1 MSDHLPRADAISR
14 KEEGIRDV
22 PDQALL
28 QWDRYLRD
36 PSVDVAKLQAL
47 FELWERAQKRS
58 AEAAFNAA
66 FSAMQGELPTIDE
79 HGRAKMPDGSV
90 RYRYATLEDIVETVK
105 PILQRHGFALH
116 HRHTY
121 PAPGVIRIIGVLSHR
136 DGHAEEDEFEAPAD
150 TTGSKNA
157 IQAIGSTRT
166 YGERYT
172 TRALL
177 GIVSRD
183 PNDPAK
189 DTDGHVTQ
197 SQTVTM
203 SPGFDAWLTDFEAKA
218 DEGWTALQAAWKT
231 SHPAYRNALSQP
243 QRDALKQRARAAD
256 VQRHAMEAS

>member
-1 MSDHLPRADAISR
+1 MSDDLAP
-14 KEEGIRDV
+14 V
-22 PDQALL
+22 PDAALS

-36 PSVDVAKLQAL
+36 PSVDVTKLQAL
-47 FELWERAQKRS
+47 FELWERAQKRQ

-79 HGRAKMPDGSV
+79 NGRAVVTRKDGGPSHS
-90 RYRYATLEDIVETVK
+90 YAYAKQEHIIEAVK
-105 PILQRHGFALH
+105 PILQRHGFAIH

-121 PAPGVIRIIGVLSHR
+121 PAPGIIRIIGILSHR
-136 DGHAEEDEFEAPAD
+136 DGHAEQDEFEAPAD

-189 DTDGHVTQ
+189 DTDGHVTP
-197 SQTVTM
+197 SQTITM
-203 SPGFDAWLTDFEAKA
+203 PAGFDAWLTDFEAKA

-231 SHPAYRNALSQP
+231 SHAAYRNALSQP
-243 QRDALKQRARAAD
+243 QREMLKQRAREAD
-256 VQRHAMEAS
+256 AQRPEVS